1 MAESA
6 LKNGNGPALRP
17 TTERHGTKPPNVTID
32 QMMDNLNAY
41 LGKRLGLRKC
51 HDDMCQ
57 KYGIKHSESGIW
69 ALPDIK
75 RAYGKM
81 QRLRTNSNRD
91 GLSVILVKQILQHR
105 QKCETDKSQL
115 EYKAEKAKVRPLAE
129 QLQNEKKDKERL
141 LNDNDKLFKLLSTKL
156 ELKDCSGQKTPIKS
170 SSKIEK
176 GSLYPFKDLKKIE
189 DQQRHYLLG
198 ESDSSSTGNPDDSD
212 VEPETH
218 AHVTKKNKKVR
229 LAPVIVKNRRTEIEV
244 DNEEEYEE
252 EGERR
257 TRILKKTIKK
267 YVPYRT
273 YQPATPDQIDKWS
286 KELPDVY
293 KQPRKAWQFLQRL
306 QKIYN
311 LHPLDGVMIA
321 NVNLRDND
329 QKRLTESVENRIGEF
344 QENIE
349 AGWEAVRTFLFELK
363 PAEVNWARITSCM
376 QKTGE
381 SVAEFDERFRQIWL
395 EHAGLN
401 DSEDLDKDTS
411 MPLKTAFVNGLK
423 PEVSKALKIKYDDL
437 DSIGTSFNQIVEWSA
452 KIERTHEVKLRALR
466 SKTMSYNNRT
476 MWNEHKEN
484 EDNRQSKTQGR
495 CRYCNEEGHWV
506 RDCKLSLKH
515 QSDDEDNLLRRFQQL
530 TAKQKQTLLKAV
542 EPQGN

>member
-6 LKNGNGPALRP
+6 LNNGNGPALRP
-17 TTERHGTKPPNVTID
+17 TTERHGTEPPNVTID
-32 QMMDNLNAY
+32 QMLDNLNAY

-81 QRLRTNSNRD
+81 QRLRTNTNRD
-91 GLSVILVKQILQHR
+91 GLSVILIKQILQHR
-105 QKCETDKSQL
+105 QKCETDKSQR
-115 EYKAEKAKVRPLAE
+115 EYKAEKAKVRALAE
-129 QLQNEKKDKERL
+129 QLQNEKKEKERL
-141 LNDNDKLFKLLSTKL
+141 LNDNNKLLKLLSAKPN
-156 ELKDCSGQKTPIKS
+156 PIKS

-176 GSLYPFKDLKKIE
+176 ESLYPFKDLKKL
-189 DQQRHYLLG
+189 QQRQYLHG
-198 ESDSSSTGNPDDSD
+198 ESDSSSTESPDDSD

-218 AHVTKKNKKVR
+218 ANVTKKNKKVR

-257 TRILKKTIKK
+257 TRIVSKIIKK
-267 YVPYRT
+267 YVPCKT
-273 YQPATPDQIDKWS
+273 YQPALPEQVDKWS

-293 KQPRKAWQFLQRL
+293 KQPRKVWQFLQRL

-311 LHPLDGVMIA
+311 LHPVDGVMIV
-321 NVNLRDND
+321 NVNLRDKE
-329 QKRLTESVENRIGEF
+329 QKRITESVENRVGES

-381 SVAEFDERFRQIWL
+381 IVAEFEERFRQTWL
-395 EHAGLN
+395 EHSGVN

-423 PEVSKALKIKYDDL
+423 PEVSKALKIRYDDW
-437 DSIGTSFNQIVEWSA
+437 DSIGTSFQKIVEWSA
-452 KIERTHEVKLRALR
+452 KIERTQEVKLRALR
-466 SKTMSYNNRT
+466 SKNMSYHSKT

-506 RDCKLSLKH
+506 RDCKLSLKS

-530 TAKQKQTLLKAV
+530 TDKQKQTLLNAV

>member
-6 LKNGNGPALRP
+6 LNNGNGPALRP
-17 TTERHGTKPPNVTID
+17 TTERHGTEPPNVTID
-32 QMMDNLNAY
+32 QILDNLNAY

-81 QRLRTNSNRD
+81 QRLRTNTNRD
-91 GLSVILVKQILQHR
+91 GLSVILIKQILQHR
-105 QKCETDKSQL
+105 QKCETDKSQR
-115 EYKAEKAKVRPLAE
+115 EYKAEKAKVRALAE
-129 QLQNEKKDKERL
+129 QLQNEKKEKERL
-141 LNDNDKLFKLLSTKL
+141 LNDNNKLLKLLSAKPN
-156 ELKDCSGQKTPIKS
+156 PIKS
-170 SSKIEK
+170 K
-176 GSLYPFKDLKKIE
+176 
-189 DQQRHYLLG
+189 
-198 ESDSSSTGNPDDSD
+198 SDSSSTESPDDSD

-218 AHVTKKNKKVR
+218 ANVTKKNKKVR

-257 TRILKKTIKK
+257 TRIVSKIIKK
-267 YVPYRT
+267 YVPCKT
-273 YQPATPDQIDKWS
+273 YQPALPEQVDKWS

-293 KQPRKAWQFLQRL
+293 KQPRKVWQFLQRL

-311 LHPLDGVMIA
+311 LHPVDGVMIV
-321 NVNLRDND
+321 NVNLRDKE
-329 QKRLTESVENRIGEF
+329 QKRITESVENRVGES

-381 SVAEFDERFRQIWL
+381 IVAEFEERFRQTWL
-395 EHAGLN
+395 EHSGVN

-423 PEVSKALKIKYDDL
+423 PEVSKALKIRYDDW
-437 DSIGTSFNQIVEWSA
+437 DSIGTSFQKIVEWSA
-452 KIERTHEVKLRALR
+452 KIERTQEVKLRALR
-466 SKTMSYNNRT
+466 SKNMSYHSKT

-506 RDCKLSLKH
+506 RDCKLSLKR

-530 TAKQKQTLLKAV
+530 TDKQKQTLLNAV